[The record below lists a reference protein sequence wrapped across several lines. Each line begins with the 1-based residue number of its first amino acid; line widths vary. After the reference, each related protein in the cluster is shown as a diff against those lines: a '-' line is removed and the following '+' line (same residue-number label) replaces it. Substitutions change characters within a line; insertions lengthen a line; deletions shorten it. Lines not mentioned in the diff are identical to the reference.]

1 MTDAVTVVGGGLAGV
16 EAAWRCARLGVSA
29 VLYEMRPGRATPAHR
44 TAALAELVCSNSFK
58 SAEEGTA
65 PALLKEEMRRLGSLT
80 LHAADGS
87 RLPAGTALAVDRDR
101 FAEAVTAAVEA
112 EPRLDVVRAEVASLP
127 PPPAVV
133 ATGPLTS
140 PPLAEALAAEVG
152 RENLYFYDALAPIV
166 SAESVDLAHAFAA
179 SRYGKG
185 DDGYLNCPLEREEY
199 RALVAALVA
208 AETVPR
214 RDFEAGLF
222 FEACLP
228 VEEAARR
235 GEDTLRFGPMKP
247 VGLVDPRTGERPYAV
262 VQLRAED
269 AAGAMYGLVGF
280 QTRLKQ
286 AEQRRIFRMIPAL
299 ARAEFLRYGAAHR
312 NTYLCSPAALEPT
325 LAFRNRPGVF
335 LAGQIT
341 GVEGYMESAA
351 TGIVAGWNAARLARG
366 RAPAYPPPE
375 TAVGALL
382 RYVTAAPPA
391 TFAPMN
397 VNFGLFPTVTARGRK
412 RRHAEIVARARRA
425 LEDWMPV
432 FSEGV

>member
-1 MTDAVTVVGGGLAGV
+1 MTESVTVVGGGLAGV
-16 EAAWRCARLGVSA
+16 EAAWQCARLGVSA
-29 VLYEMRPGRATPAHR
+29 TLYEMRPTPSTPAHQ
-44 TAALAELVCSNSFK
+44 TEALAELVCSNSFK
-58 SAEEGTA
+58 STEEGTA

-80 LHAADGS
+80 LEAGDAS
-87 RLPAGTALAVDRDR
+87 RLPAGSALAVDRDR
-101 FAEAVTAAVEA
+101 FAAAVTAAVEA
-112 EPRLDVVRAEVASLP
+112 DSRIDVVRAEVGSLP
-127 PPPAVV
+127 PAPAVV

-140 PPLAEALAAEVG
+140 PAMAEALAAEVG
-152 RENLYFYDALAPIV
+152 RDNLYFYDALAPIV
-166 SAESVDLAHAFAA
+166 STESVDLDHAFTA

-185 DDGYLNCPLEREEY
+185 DGGYLNCPLGPEEY

-208 AETVPR
+208 AETAPE
-214 RDFEAGLF
+214 RDFERGLF

-262 VQLRAED
+262 LQLRAED

-286 AEQRRIFRMIPAL
+286 REQRRIFRMIPAL

-312 NTYLCSPAALEPT
+312 NTYLCSPLALEPT

-335 LAGQIT
+335 VAGQIT

-351 TGIVAGWNAARLARG
+351 TGIVAGRNAARLAG
-366 RAPAYPPPE
+366 GQAAVYPPPE

-382 RYVTAAPPA
+382 RYVTATSPA

-397 VNFGLFPTVTARGRK
+397 VNFGLFPAVSARGK
-412 RRHAEIVARARRA
+412 RRRHGEIVARARRA
-425 LEDWMPV
+425 LDGWMAV